1 MVVLFLVFKTQHS
14 GYWYLSR
21 TTFSNMNIFS
31 SVLPLETMMART
43 SGGADCDSD
52 GDYLRSWRRQTVC
65 HEYHSV

>member
-31 SVLPLETMMART
+31 SVLPLETMMTRT
-43 SGGADCDSD
+43 SGGEGCDGA
-52 GDYLRSWRRQTVC
+52 GDYLR
-65 HEYHSV
+65 